1 MPGGI
6 MTRLLARGAGTLA
19 ALAAALLVGLSACGT
34 VSAPAHSAHAGRSSP
49 ARVHVASG
57 TRARHRTAQ
66 KPSGP
71 VPTIRPG
78 RGHHGGSAA
87 CAALT
92 GKQVAAILGAAAQGR
107 KPSSAAPDQKLCT
120 FGLGPRKTA
129 AGLKFRTLF
138 VLELQCGSAAAEAWP
153 YYRQHGMSVGGGVWT
168 ADRAERDNAGIRLRN
183 GCVLS
188 ATAAFARTGKTV
200 PGSRAAMYLAL
211 AEAGARS

>member
-1 MPGGI
+1 

-19 ALAAALLVGLSACGT
+19 ALAPALLVGLSACGT
-34 VSAPAHSAHAGRSSP
+34 VSAPAHAGRSSP
-49 ARVHVASG
+49 ARAHVASG
-57 TRARHRTAQ
+57 PRAPRHRMAR
-66 KPSGP
+66 KPPGP

-78 RGHHGGSAA
+78 RGHRGGSPA

-92 GKQVAAILGAAAQGR
+92 AREVAAILGAPAQGR
-107 KPSSAAPDQKLCT
+107 KPGSAAPDQKLCT

-138 VLELQCGSAAAEAWP
+138 VLELQCGKAAGEAWP

-168 ADRAERDNAGIRLRN
+168 ADRAGRDNAGIRLPN

-200 PGSRAAMYLAL
+200 PGSRAAMYRVL
-211 AEAGARS
+211 AEAGART